1 MMHEVRAGMKRLRL
15 FGASLLF
22 NIAFYAVTTAWSLF
36 GYTCL
41 MTSHPDR
48 LILFGRSWARVVIRM
63 LRLIC
68 GIHVHITGLEHVPRA
83 GPALI
88 ASMHQSAFDTA
99 IWMLLP
105 RPSYVLKKELL
116 KVPLFGAL
124 MRPSGMIVVDRRA
137 GARAIRDLMR
147 DGKRARDDGRQVVI
161 FPEGTRAPP
170 GAPHVIQPGVAALAA
185 AMRVPVIPVATN
197 SGAHWGRKSF
207 LKRPGVI
214 RIAVGPP
221 LPANLPR
228 AELVQA
234 IEIAWRGLEDKLV
247 EPVDNPVGDVV
258 ALFVSRTR
266 EPV

>member
-1 MMHEVRAGMKRLRL
+1 MNQVRL

-22 NIAFYAVTTAWSLF
+22 NIAFYAVTTAWSVF

-68 GIHVHITGLEHVPRA
+68 GIHVRITGLEHIPQD

-88 ASMHQSAFDTA
+88 ASVHQSAFDTA

-105 RPSYVLKKELL
+105 RPCYVLKKELL

-137 GARAIRDLMR
+137 GARAIRELMR
-147 DGKRARDDGRQVVI
+147 DGRQARDDGRQVVI

-170 GAPHVIQPGVAALAA
+170 GAPHVIQPGVAALAT
-185 AMRVPVIPVATN
+185 AMGVPVIPVATN
-197 SGAHWGRKSF
+197 SGEHWGRKSF
-207 LKRPGVI
+207 LKLPGVI
-214 RIAVGPP
+214 RIAIGPP

-228 AELVQA
+228 AELTHA
-234 IEIAWRGLEDKLV
+234 IGKAWLELEDRMA
-247 EPVDNPVGDVV
+247 EPVGNPVGDVV
-258 ALFVSRTR
+258 AAFVSRTS
-266 EPV
+266 ETA

>member
-1 MMHEVRAGMKRLRL
+1 MKRVRV
-15 FGASLLF
+15 FGASLIF
-22 NIAFYAVTTAWSLF
+22 NIAFYAVTAAWSLF

-48 LILFGRSWARVVIRM
+48 LILFGRSWARVVVRM
-63 LRLIC
+63 LRRIC
-68 GIHVHITGLEHVPRA
+68 GIDVSITGLEHVPQD

-116 KVPLFGAL
+116 KIPLFGPL
-124 MRPSGMIVVDRRA
+124 MHPSGMIVVDRSA
-137 GARAIRDLMR
+137 GARAIRDLIR
-147 DGKRARDDGRQVVI
+147 DGRRARDDGRQVVI
-161 FPEGTRAPP
+161 FPEGTRAQP

-185 AMRVPVIPVATN
+185 AMGVPVIPVATN
-197 SGAHWGRKSF
+197 SGAFWGRNSF
-207 LKRPGVI
+207 LKRPGLI

-234 IEIAWRGLEDKLV
+234 IAAAWLGLEDKLA

-258 ALFVSRTR
+258 ETFVSRTR
-266 EPV
+266 EPA

>member
-1 MMHEVRAGMKRLRL
+1 MKRVRL

-22 NIAFYAVTTAWSLF
+22 NIAFYAVTAAWSVF

-63 LRLIC
+63 LRRIC
-68 GIHVHITGLEHVPRA
+68 GIDVRITGLEHIPQD

-88 ASMHQSAFDTA
+88 ASVHQSAFDTA

-137 GARAIRDLMR
+137 GARAIRDLIR

-161 FPEGTRAPP
+161 FPEGTRAQP
-170 GAPHVIQPGVAALAA
+170 GAPHVLQPGVAALAA
-185 AMRVPVIPVATN
+185 AMGVPVIPVATN
-197 SGAHWGRKSF
+197 SGEHWGRKSF
-207 LKRPGVI
+207 LKIPGLI
-214 RIAVGPP
+214 RIAIGPP
-221 LPANLPR
+221 LPAKMSR
-228 AELVQA
+228 AELLQA
-234 IEIAWRGLEDKLV
+234 IEIAWHELEETLM
-247 EPVDNPVGDVV
+247 EPVDKPVGDVV
-258 ALFVSRTR
+258 AAFVSRAR
-266 EPV
+266 ETA

>member
-1 MMHEVRAGMKRLRL
+1 MRV

-22 NIAFYAVTTAWSLF
+22 NIGFYAVTMAWSVF

-63 LRLIC
+63 LRRIC
-68 GIHVHITGLEHVPRA
+68 GIDVLITGLEHIPRDGA
-83 GPALI
+83 ALI
-88 ASMHQSAFDTA
+88 ASTHQSAFDTA

-116 KVPLFGAL
+116 KIPLFGPL

-137 GARAIRDLMR
+137 GMRAIRDLIR
-147 DGKRARDDGRQVVI
+147 DGRRARDDGRQVVI

-185 AMRVPVIPVATN
+185 AMGVPVIPVATN
-197 SGAHWGRKSF
+197 SGELWGRNSF
-207 LKRPGVI
+207 LKRPGLI
-214 RIAVGPP
+214 RIAVGAP
-221 LPANLPR
+221 LPAHLPR

-234 IEIAWRGLEDKLV
+234 IATAWRELEAKLA

-258 ALFVSRTR
+258 AIFVSRTR
-266 EPV
+266 EPA

>member
-1 MMHEVRAGMKRLRL
+1 MKQVRL

-22 NIAFYAVTTAWSLF
+22 NLAFYTVTAAWSVF

-41 MTSHPDR
+41 MMSHPDR

-68 GIHVHITGLEHVPRA
+68 GIHVHITGLEHVPQD

-88 ASMHQSAFDTA
+88 ASVHQSAFDTA
-99 IWMLLP
+99 VWMLLP
-105 RPSYVLKKELL
+105 RPAYVLKKELL

-137 GARAIRDLMR
+137 GSRAIRELMR

-161 FPEGTRAPP
+161 FPEGTRARP
-170 GAPHVIQPGVAALAA
+170 GAPHVLQPGVAALAA

-197 SGAHWGRKSF
+197 SGEHWGRNSF

-214 RIAVGPP
+214 RIAIGRP
-221 LPANLPR
+221 LRADLPR
-228 AELVQA
+228 ANLVQA
-234 IEIAWRGLEDKLV
+234 IETAWRELEDDLV
-247 EPVDNPVGDVV
+247 SPVDKPVSDVV
-258 ALFVSRTR
+258 AAFVSRAR
-266 EPV
+266 APV

>member
-1 MMHEVRAGMKRLRL
+1 MHEASAGMRRVRV
-15 FGASLLF
+15 FAASLIF
-22 NIAFYAVTTAWSLF
+22 NIAFYAVTAAWSIF

-63 LRLIC
+63 LRVIC
-68 GIHVHITGLEHVPRA
+68 GIHVRITGLEHVPRD

-88 ASMHQSAFDTA
+88 ASVHQSAFDTA

-137 GARAIRDLMR
+137 GARAIRDLIR
-147 DGKRARDDGRQVVI
+147 DGRRARDDGRQVVI
-161 FPEGTRAPP
+161 FPEGTRAQP
-170 GAPHVIQPGVAALAA
+170 GATHVIQPGVAALAS
-185 AMRVPVIPVATN
+185 AMGVPVIPVATN
-197 SGAHWGRKSF
+197 SGEHWGRNSF
-207 LKRPGVI
+207 LKIPGLI

-228 AELVQA
+228 AQLVQA
-234 IEIAWRGLEDKLV
+234 IEIAWRELEEKLA

-258 ALFVSRTR
+258 TAFVSRAR
-266 EPV
+266 QVA

>member
-1 MMHEVRAGMKRLRL
+1 MKRMRL

-22 NIAFYAVTTAWSLF
+22 NIVFYAVTAAWSVF

-48 LILFGRSWARVVIRM
+48 LILFGRSWARVVIRA

-68 GIHVHITGLEHVPRA
+68 GIDVRITGLEHVPQD

-88 ASMHQSAFDTA
+88 ASVHQSAFDTA

-105 RPSYVLKKELL
+105 RPAYVLKKELL

-137 GARAIRDLMR
+137 GARAIRDLIR
-147 DGKRARDDGRQVVI
+147 DGRRARDDGRQVVI
-161 FPEGTRAPP
+161 FPEGTRGQP
-170 GAPHVIQPGVAALAA
+170 GARHVIQPGVAALAN
-185 AMRVPVIPVATN
+185 AMGVPVIPVATN

-207 LKRPGVI
+207 LKFPGLI
-214 RIAVGPP
+214 RVAIGPP

-228 AELVQA
+228 AELVRA
-234 IEIAWRGLEDKLV
+234 LERAWRDLEDKLM
-247 EPVDNPVGDVV
+247 EPVDKPVGDVV
-258 ALFVSRTR
+258 LVFVSRTR
-266 EPV
+266 EPA